1 MFSIE
6 DLWYQAKNIR
16 SAIYMDNSKTN
27 KAIIHKGVKIEK
39 DRDKYFILRCHRENY
54 QEIMDEEY
62 QIFYEEGWVVG
73 RINVLMNDLEYK
85 LDKLFIRTRNAYQ
98 DGNTRQVRHYKN
110 QKENVLSKYS
120 KLNKQLNQIKN
131 EKHI

>member
-1 MFSIE
+1 
-6 DLWYQAKNIR
+6 
-16 SAIYMDNSKTN
+16 
-27 KAIIHKGVKIEK
+27 
-39 DRDKYFILRCHRENY
+39 
-54 QEIMDEEY
+54 MDEEY

>member
-6 DLWYQAKNIR
+6 DLWHQAKNIR
-16 SAIYMDNSKTN
+16 SAIYMDNSQTN
-27 KAIIHKGVKIEK
+27 QAIIHQGVKI
-39 DRDKYFILRCHRENY
+39 DRLKDKYYILRCHRQSY
-54 QEIMDEEY
+54 QEITDEEY
-62 QIFYEEGWVVG
+62 NTFYNEGWVVG
-73 RINVLMNDLEYK
+73 RLNVLMNDLEYK

>member
-6 DLWYQAKNIR
+6 DLWNQAKNIR
-16 SAIYMDNSKTN
+16 TTLYMDNSKNN
-27 KAIIHKGVKIEK
+27 KAIMHKGVKIDKLE
-39 DRDKYFILRCHRENY
+39 DKYYIVRCHRESY
-54 QEIMDEEY
+54 QEITDEEY
-62 QIFYEEGWVVG
+62 QIFYKEGWVVG
-73 RINVLMNDLEYK
+73 RLNVLMNDLEYK

>member
-6 DLWYQAKNIR
+6 DLWNQAKNIR
-16 SAIYMDNSKTN
+16 ATLYMDNSKNN
-27 KAIIHKGVKIEK
+27 KAIMHKGVKIDKLE
-39 DRDKYFILRCHRENY
+39 DKYYIVRCHRENY
-54 QEIMDEEY
+54 QEITDEEY
-62 QIFYEEGWVVG
+62 QIFYNEGWVVG
-73 RINVLMNDLEYK
+73 RLNVLMNDLEYK